1 MKQIDIDIT
10 KLNFLT
16 RQQAAIYANVST
28 DTIDSWITKGY
39 IEKIKPN
46 PRKNGKVLIPRKS
59 VDRFLNSFLNK
70 GETAHE

>member
-1 MKQIDIDIT
+1 MKTSSINLNM
-10 KLNFLT
+10 LNFLT

-46 PRKNGKVLIPRKS
+46 PQKNGKVLIPRKS